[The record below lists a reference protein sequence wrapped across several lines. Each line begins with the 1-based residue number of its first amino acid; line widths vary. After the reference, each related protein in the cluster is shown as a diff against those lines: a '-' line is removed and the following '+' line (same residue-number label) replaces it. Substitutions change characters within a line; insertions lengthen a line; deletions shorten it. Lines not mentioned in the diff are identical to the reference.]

1 MAQVP
6 FIRTPAL
13 AWVLGALTLWPHVY
27 VVGFVVTLALRVV
40 TGGLGGAS
48 DGAGPPSW
56 FVALFLTHLATM
68 LIVLVLLA
76 AYLVD
81 VFQNQELQGTD
92 KRLVWILLVVLVGP
106 LAEIVY
112 WWLHLR
118 PTGPAFRRRRAWL
131 LSLRAIDGA

>member
-40 TGGLGGAS
+40 TGGS
-48 DGAGPPSW
+48 
-56 FVALFLTHLATM
+56 
-68 LIVLVLLA
+68 
-76 AYLVD
+76 
-81 VFQNQELQGTD
+81 
-92 KRLVWILLVVLVGP
+92 
-106 LAEIVY
+106 
-112 WWLHLR
+112 
-118 PTGPAFRRRRAWL
+118 GPAFRRRRGWL